1 MRNTS
6 NIQPISEYVE
16 QVTGRAAA
24 EVKKA
29 LDLGRL
35 FGARSDLVHD
45 GRLPYTREV
54 LGEILGKLEAL
65 DITILRAVGGLP
77 YTGQLDRYFS

>member
-29 LDLGRL
+29 LERL